1 MKSLLNIIAYT
12 HLYLKHLKIQ
22 PLGTALGKVNKLVK
36 KKKKKVQESQFT
48 SVIGLQLPG
57 CMREGPG
64 FEEELSST
72 PVGDLVACERKVFLG

>member
-36 KKKKKVQESQFT
+36 KKKKKS
-48 SVIGLQLPG
+48 PG
-57 CMREGPG
+57 I
-64 FEEELSST
+64 
-72 PVGDLVACERKVFLG
+72 PVYLCYWAAVTGMHAGRTWF